1 MRKVFIGV
9 LAALMLFAF
18 VACDNNAPQAP
29 LMGNQIEGVEL
40 VSVPDY
46 LYGEKIDPAKVQLN
60 VVKNDGSKIAYT
72 GTELQMDA
80 VTLNADTTAVAVTYA
95 GLTFY
100 VNVPAYEPEL
110 ITFNISG
117 IKATTIS
124 LGASDKLDITGTT
137 VTATY
142 DGGKIKDITEAW
154 FAANDQEINAK
165 DVLALFENPKAG
177 TTITVSSAV
186 LPTEVV
192 EVKGI
197 NYTLS
202 GSKTLT
208 VAEAA
213 KAAELSD
220 VTLAQ
225 VYAIDDTVKEVF
237 NVGTQNKISD
247 AAIKVVYTLKTAA
260 GTDTKT
266 VYYGTGTSVKLSDVD
281 TEAKTATTL
290 ASGDVLIVLQNYKT
304 SYPFSTSKSSVS
316 DILATV
322 KVKYGSESGDVVEIK
337 DVPLTITAIADYPK
351 SFKAVKVKTTGE
363 ENTPVKTVWTWNEP
377 IKPTDFTFEVNE
389 WTAPGVTYSETNKA
403 PELEDAWTATPEKIR
418 ENTQKNASF
427 PVTFTYSGYLGSV
440 ADKTLTASGTINVD
454 VPK

>member
-1 MRKVFIGV
+1 MKKVFIGV

-165 DVLALFENPKAG
+165 DVLALFENP
-177 TTITVSSAV
+177 
-186 LPTEVV
+186 
-192 EVKGI
+192 
-197 NYTLS
+197 
-202 GSKTLT
+202 
-208 VAEAA
+208 
-213 KAAELSD
+213 
-220 VTLAQ
+220 
-225 VYAIDDTVKEVF
+225 
-237 NVGTQNKISD
+237 
-247 AAIKVVYTLKTAA
+247 
-260 GTDTKT
+260 
-266 VYYGTGTSVKLSDVD
+266 
-281 TEAKTATTL
+281 
-290 ASGDVLIVLQNYKT
+290 
-304 SYPFSTSKSSVS
+304 
-316 DILATV
+316 
-322 KVKYGSESGDVVEIK
+322 
-337 DVPLTITAIADYPK
+337 
-351 SFKAVKVKTTGE
+351 
-363 ENTPVKTVWTWNEP
+363 
-377 IKPTDFTFEVNE
+377 
-389 WTAPGVTYSETNKA
+389 
-403 PELEDAWTATPEKIR
+403 
-418 ENTQKNASF
+418 
-427 PVTFTYSGYLGSV
+427 
-440 ADKTLTASGTINVD
+440 
-454 VPK
+454 